1 MGLLR
6 MSINIL
12 IMLIVYKFYIKLIAM
27 GKKVHL
33 SVDDIKEKIAKLE
46 LEKVSE
52 DCKTNK
58 TKRKRI
64 YAQLAKLQKAL
75 GAPE

>member
-1 MGLLR
+1 
-6 MSINIL
+6 L
-12 IMLIVYKFYIKLIAM
+12 IRLAIYYKVERM

-46 LEKVSE
+46 LEKLSE
-52 DCKTNK
+52 ECKTNK

-75 GAPE
+75 GAP